1 MQSLSKCNKGINYL
15 LCSVDLFSKYAW
27 VVPLKDKRRIII
39 DNAFQKIISRGRKLN
54 NIWLDQGGGFYNK
67 LFKRFLIINN
77 IEMYSTENE
86 GKSVVAGKFMRTL
99 ENKTFKHITAISKN
113 VYFDVLDDIVKK
125 YNNTVHRTIN
135 MKPIDVK
142 DNTYVDSIEL
152 HSKKKVNDKDL
163 KLKVG
168 DHVRISKH
176 KNIFVKE
183 YTPNWSEEVFISSKI
198 KNKVPWAYVIND
210 LNSEEIIGT
219 FYEKELQKTNQKKKK
234 SEYKN

>member
-1 MQSLSKCNKGINYL
+1 MIYKFFEEKSSGCGVAASFANKSATERNYQLAHELHKQIISNLKKINLYLSFRDNIWGVDLADLQSLSKCNKGINYL

-99 ENKTFKHITAISKN
+99 ENTTFKHITAISKN

-125 YNNTVHRTIN
+125 YNNTVYRAI
-135 MKPIDVK
+135 
-142 DNTYVDSIEL
+142 
-152 HSKKKVNDKDL
+152 
-163 KLKVG
+163 
-168 DHVRISKH
+168 
-176 KNIFVKE
+176 
-183 YTPNWSEEVFISSKI
+183 KI
-198 KNKVPWAYVIND
+198 KSIDATSDSYA
-210 LNSEEIIGT
+210 
-219 FYEKELQKTNQKKKK
+219 
-234 SEYKN
+234 